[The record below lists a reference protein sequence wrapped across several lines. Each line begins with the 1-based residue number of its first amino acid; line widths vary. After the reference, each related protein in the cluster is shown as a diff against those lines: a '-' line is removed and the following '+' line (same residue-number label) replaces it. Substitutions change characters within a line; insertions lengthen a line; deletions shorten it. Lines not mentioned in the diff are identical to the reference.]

1 MAERLFLLDGTA
13 LAYRAFFAFIR
24 NPLFD
29 GKGRNISAVYGFT
42 STLFKLLETE
52 KPEHVGVAFD
62 PPGPT
67 FRHERFA
74 EYKATRQKMPDEM
87 AESLPAIREIVAA
100 FRIPIFELPGYEA
113 DDVLGTLS
121 KRAEAAGVEVLLVT
135 GDKDLTQLVTDRVRI
150 YNVFT
155 RGGETEVWG
164 PAEVREKF
172 GVPPSQVVDFL
183 GLTGDTSDNIP
194 GVPGIGAKTAV
205 ALLAEYGSMD
215 ALLERA
221 GELKAKRAR
230 EGLQGNRERALLSR
244 ELARIRTDVPIPFDL
259 GSVRVGKR
267 DEEKLVAL
275 FREYQMNSFLPRL
288 RPEAAPVERRYHT
301 VRSEADLDALI
312 ALLRSVP
319 RFVLDTETTGLDPLR
334 ADVVGLSFSV
344 RGGAATYVPLNLDPP
359 FLPREAVLAR
369 LRPVLED
376 PAIGKA
382 GQNIKYDLKVL
393 GREGIEAG
401 PVCFDTMVASFLLD
415 PAHREH
421 NLDALAMVHL
431 NLRKIPTT
439 DIIGKGKEEITMAEA
454 PVSQV
459 AEYACEDAEVTW
471 RLMELF
477 EPRLAALNL
486 DRLNREVE
494 VPLVEVLARIERTGV
509 LLDVP
514 VLTRMSATMAGEI
527 VRLEE
532 EIQRIAGVT
541 FNVNSPPQLGAV
553 LFENLKIHEGR
564 TGRSRKAK
572 TTSASG
578 QYATD
583 QETLSAYADHPI
595 VKKIFEYREYVKL
608 KGTYVDALPAMVNP
622 ETGRVHAN
630 YHQAVAI
637 TGRLSASDPNLQN
650 IPIRTE
656 VGREIRTA
664 FIAPEGSVLVSADY
678 SQIEL
683 RVLAHLSGDETL
695 CSAFREGKDI
705 HTDTA
710 SRIFGV
716 APGLVTS
723 ELRGRAKAI
732 NFGIV
737 YGMGPQRLSRQ
748 TGMSLSEAREFIE
761 AYFRTYPRVR
771 AFQEECRRQAREEG
785 FVQTLLGRRR
795 HMKDEINSS
804 DGRVKA
810 NAENIAINTPIQ
822 GTAADLIKVAM
833 IRIDARIRRERLRT
847 RMIIQVHDELV
858 LEVPEDERDAAKALV
873 RTEMEGA
880 LTLAVPIAVGLGVG
894 PTWLA
899 AH

>member
-1 MAERLFLLDGTA
+1 RLFLLDGTA
-13 LAYRAFFAFIR
+13 LAYRSFFAFIR

-29 GKGRNISAVYGFT
+29 GKGRNVSAVYGFT

-52 KPEHVGVAFD
+52 RPERIGVAFD

-67 FRHERFA
+67 FRHERYK

-87 AESLPAIREIVAA
+87 AESLPAIHDIVAA

-113 DDVLGTLS
+113 DDVLGTLAV
-121 KRAEAAGVEVLLVT
+121 RGAAAGLEVMLVT

-155 RGGETEVWG
+155 RGGEPEVLG
-164 PAEVREKF
+164 PAEVRAKF
-172 GVPPSQVVDFL
+172 GVGPEQVVDFL

-194 GVPGIGAKTAV
+194 GVPGIGEKTAT
-205 ALLAEYGSMD
+205 ALLAEFGSLD
-215 ALLERA
+215 ALLDRA
-221 GELKAKRAR
+221 AEVKGKRPR
-230 EGLQGNRERALLSR
+230 EGLLANRERALLSR
-244 ELARIRTDVPIPFDL
+244 ELARIRTDVPVVFDL
-259 GSVRVGKR
+259 DAVRVGKR
-267 DEEKLVAL
+267 DEARLVVL
-275 FREYQMNSFLPRL
+275 FREYQLNSFLPRL
-288 RPEAAPVERRYHT
+288 KPEAAPVERRYRT
-301 VRSEADLDALI
+301 VTSKGELAELI
-312 ALLRSVP
+312 ALLSSVP

-334 ADVVGLSFSV
+334 ADLVGLSFSV
-344 RGGAATYVPLNLDPP
+344 RAGEATYVPMNLDPP
-359 FLPREAVLAR
+359 FLPREEILGR

-393 GREGIEAG
+393 GRTGLEAG

-439 DIIGKGKEEITMAEA
+439 DIIGKGKDQITMADA
-454 PVSQV
+454 PVEKV

-477 EPRLAALNL
+477 EPRLAALGL

-494 VPLVEVLARIERTGV
+494 VPLVEVLARMERAGV
-509 LLDVP
+509 LLDLP
-514 VLTRMSATMAGEI
+514 VLERMSTTMAGEI
-527 VRLEE
+527 ARLED
-532 EIQRIAGVT
+532 EIQRLAGVA

-553 LFENLKIHEGR
+553 LFETLKIHEGR
-564 TGRSRKAK
+564 TGRARKPK

-583 QETLSAYADHPI
+583 QETLEAYADHPI
-595 VKKIFEYREYVKL
+595 VRKIFEYREYVKL
-608 KGTYVDALPAMVNP
+608 KGTYVDALPALVNP

-630 YHQAVAI
+630 YHQAVAV
-637 TGRLSASDPNLQN
+637 TGRLSATDPNLQN

-664 FIAPEGSVLVSADY
+664 FIAPPGSVLFSADY

-710 SRIFGV
+710 ARIFGF
-716 APGLVTS
+716 APELVTS

-748 TGMSLSEAREFIE
+748 TGMSLPEAREFIE
-761 AYFRTYPRVR
+761 AYFRTYPRVKE
-771 AFQEECRRQAREEG
+771 FQEECRRQAREEG

-795 HMKDEINSS
+795 NMKDEINSA

-833 IRIDARIRRERLRT
+833 IRIDARLRRERLRT

-858 LEVPEDERDAAKALV
+858 LEVPEDERESARALV
-873 RTEMEGA
+873 RAEMEGA
-880 LTLAVPIAVGLGVG
+880 LTLAVPIAVGLGEG
-894 PTWLA
+894 PNWLA